1 MKRYRWVI
9 VSAAI
14 LMSVSAALFVLNYQL
29 FRDSRDIFFYLTFD
43 IAYLPI
49 EILVVAIIVE
59 RMLARHERGKIM
71 HKLNM
76 VIGTFFSELGTRL
89 LGALTPCVEAGDEIR
104 RALSVNGKW
113 TAVDYRSALVRA
125 HKFDYMVRPDRLDLQ
140 ALKKMLVEERGMLV
154 MLLGNPN
161 LLEHERFT
169 DLLWAIFH
177 LMEELEAR
185 PALTGLPRTDLDH
198 IAGDVQRVYSRLTVE
213 WLLYCRHLQ
222 KAYPYIFSIIART
235 HPLQEN
241 PSAIV
246 R

>member
-1 MKRYRWVI
+1 MKRYGWVI
-9 VSAAI
+9 ISASILVSI
-14 LMSVSAALFVLNYQL
+14 STALFVAHYLIFQDV
-29 FRDSRDIFFYLTFD
+29 RGIFFYLLHNL
-43 IAYLPI
+43 AYLPV

-59 RMLARHERGKIM
+59 RMLARHERRKIM

-89 LGALTPCVEAGDEIR
+89 LGALTPCVEASDEIR

-113 TAVDYRSALVRA
+113 SPKDYRDALNRA
-125 HKFDYMVRPDRLDLQ
+125 HGFDYKVRSERVDWP
-140 ALKKMLVEERGMLV
+140 ALKRMLDEKRSMLV
-154 MLLGNPN
+154 LLLANPN

-177 LMEELEAR
+177 LMEELDAR
-185 PALTGLPRTDLDH
+185 PALTGLPQTDLDH
-198 IAGDVQRVYSRLTVE
+198 IAGDIQRVYSRLTVE

-246 R
+246 K